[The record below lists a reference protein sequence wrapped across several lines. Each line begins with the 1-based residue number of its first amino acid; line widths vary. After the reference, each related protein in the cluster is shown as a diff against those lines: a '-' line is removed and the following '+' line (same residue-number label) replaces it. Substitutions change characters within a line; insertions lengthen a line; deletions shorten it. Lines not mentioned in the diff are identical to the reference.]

1 MTFFEAIL
9 LGIIQ
14 GLTEFLPIS
23 SSGHLVLFQSWL
35 NISIEGNTFEVI
47 VHIGTLGSILF
58 VFWEDVY
65 TILKNL
71 TKRESQFQVG
81 TLALA
86 TIPAVLV
93 GFTLKDYFEIL
104 FDNTT
109 SVSIALMVTGVIL
122 FISKFAKQNNSSI
135 TWKSGL
141 LIGLAQAIAIIPGI
155 SRSGFTISAALLL
168 GKNSREAARFSFLL
182 AIPVITGAGL
192 LTAMDGLNGE
202 SFPIP
207 ILLGGL
213 LSSFI
218 IGVFALQWLIQWLE
232 SGKYYWFGAYCMVIG
247 LTTWIF

>member
-71 TKRESQFQVG
+71 TKRETQFQVG

-192 LTAMDGLNGE
+192 LT
-202 SFPIP
+202 